1 MFYSFDMSMDTERID
16 LLVECEDSSL
26 LDIRGTV
33 FIQFVLCSF
42 RSLRPSKR
50 IRHLSHSSDRYLLK
64 SVSVEKSI
72 NCTYGRVLYADP
84 TPLLFQSYYN
94 TGLRNGSVN
103 FELLQ

>member
-64 SVSVEKSI
+64 SVSVKNLSI
-72 NCTYGRVLYADP
+72 VPMVEFYMP
-84 TPLLFQSYYN
+84 IQLLFCFKAI
-94 TGLRNGSVN
+94 TIRA
-103 FELLQ
+103 FKIAA